1 MKEKQAEV
9 VAQEIVESLFV
20 NGDRKR
26 AARLVLELPGRK
38 DGGGLCELAVFDR
51 VKKILQKK

>member
-9 VAQEIVESLFV
+9 ISQKIVDALFV

-38 DGGGLCELAVFDR
+38 DGGGLCGVGR
-51 VKKILQKK
+51 V